1 MVYQGRPQS
10 IANTL
15 IRTVTVASTK
25 RNETKRNQT
34 KPNQTKRNQQ
44 AMNRFWDLLE
54 GTPGIRAHRP
64 AAGEGS
70 TMGGWYTARGIYM
83 PDELG
88 GLPLSKFLEA
98 LKAEGFASS
107 VGANDPLHLH
117 PLMNDVDVYGAP
129 KRSFKAIFI
138 RQNERFT
145 KTGSGQTY
153 RRESTQQ
160 QTAVFS
166 LRRWQADACGL
177 R

>member
-1 MVYQGRPQS
+1 MHGLPRQTSVYSQHTDSYGDCR
-10 IANTL
+10 L
-15 IRTVTVASTK
+15 DETK
-25 RNETKRNQT
+25 PNETKR
-34 KPNQTKRNQQ
+34 NQTKRNQQ

>member
-1 MVYQGRPQS
+1 MHGLPRQTSVYSQHTDSYGDCR
-10 IANTL
+10 L
-15 IRTVTVASTK
+15 D
-25 RNETKRNQT
+25 ETKPNET